1 MITIEQY
8 TKISN
13 EFFFFT
19 KNNPIALRENEV
31 KNLINSGSVENM
43 TKGTFTSIVEGGN

>member
-8 TKISN
+8 TQINN

-19 KNNPIALRENEV
+19 KNNPVALREKEV

-43 TKGTFTSIVEGGN
+43 TESTFASIIEGGN